1 MFLFAGF
8 PNWESTH
15 SLQKHLVKKNIVD
28 QVSIFKYSTDII
40 VNFLNYLSTSAFRND
55 NKLKVGVLNKI
66 IVVEFCLAVLN
77 I

>member
-15 SLQKHLVKKNIVD
+15 SLQKNLVKKTIVD

-40 VNFLNYLSTSAFRND
+40 VDFLNYLSTSAFRND
-55 NKLKVGVLNKI
+55 NKLKV
-66 IVVEFCLAVLN
+66 EY
-77 I
+77 